1 MDLFDTC
8 TWAYFIIETTFL
20 DTWTIHFPRSNI
32 VFFKTWQIHSKEIGL
47 LLETNFDKGG
57 MEALVEELSKDQAS
71 VKVKRTS
78 YWIGLVRDCEGVSI
92 DLPGQSS
99 TLWSSTMK
107 LAESKELIKEK
118 LHLASNSIY

>member
-1 MDLFDTC
+1 
-8 TWAYFIIETTFL
+8 
-20 DTWTIHFPRSNI
+20 
-32 VFFKTWQIHSKEIGL
+32 
-47 LLETNFDKGG
+47 LETNFDKGG